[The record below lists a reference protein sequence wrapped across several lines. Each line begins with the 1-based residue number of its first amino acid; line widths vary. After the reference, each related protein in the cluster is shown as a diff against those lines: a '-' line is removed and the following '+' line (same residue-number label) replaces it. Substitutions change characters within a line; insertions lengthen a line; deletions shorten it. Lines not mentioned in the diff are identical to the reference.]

1 MVFCIYYQN
10 AFAGLIGFKGTDYVH
25 SKTEI
30 GYWIRQQ
37 FQGKGIISKSCKVLV
52 DYAFNEMKIN
62 RIQLYIVEANAK
74 SAKVGERLGFKH
86 EGTKR
91 DGEKLVSGFTNVMVF
106 SLLRREYFINI
117 YSRYFFKRDFIL
129 RV

>member
-1 MVFCIYYQN
+1 
-10 AFAGLIGFKGTDYVH
+10 
-25 SKTEI
+25 
-30 GYWIRQQ
+30 
-37 FQGKGIISKSCKVLV
+37 
-52 DYAFNEMKIN
+52 MKIN